1 MKIDYISKIDASLT
15 SARQAVIEEVEER
28 ISELSNFFRV
38 KSVSFCETVNN
49 SFWTVTAY
57 ILYE

>member
-1 MKIDYISKIDASLT
+1 MKIDYISTDDVSLT
-15 SARQAVIEEVEER
+15 KARCALIKEVEER
-28 ISELSNFFRV
+28 ISDLSFRF